1 MRLLCRLDDLPDG
14 GARGFPPAP
23 GSFTGLFA
31 LRRGERVQ
39 VWVNACPHLGTPL
52 DWAPDRFLSR
62 DGTRFV
68 CSTHGAQFRLD
79 DGLCLKGPCEGD
91 RLEAVLAEVRD
102 GNVLVPDDA
111 GV

>member
-14 GARGFPPAP
+14 SARGFPPAP

-79 DGLCLKGPCEGD
+79 DGLCLHGPCEGD
-91 RLEAVLAEVRD
+91 RLEAVLVEVHD